1 MVSQKQKIMK
11 IFLVIPSF
19 NEDKRLTETIKKA
32 KQFIAP
38 EKIVVIDDGSKVPE
52 HLPKNT
58 GVWLLRHKLN
68 LGKGAAM
75 RTGAEFAFDH
85 GADAV
90 IFMDADCQHDPKEI
104 PVFTKYLEEGYQ
116 MVFGSRRPGI
126 NIPLTRL
133 LGKKFSSIYVN
144 FVFGIY
150 ISDILSGYRALTKK
164 AYDLVK
170 WESDRY
176 AVETEMVALMSHHKK
191 DLNWIEFPIETIYK
205 DKYKGMTPID
215 AIRLLLSSIRWKLR

>member
-1 MVSQKQKIMK
+1 MN

-19 NEDKRLTETIKKA
+19 NEHKRLAETIKKA
-32 KQFIAP
+32 KQFISP
-38 EKIVVIDDGSKVPE
+38 EKIVVIDDGSRMAE
-52 HLPKNT
+52 RLPKNS

-68 LGKGAAM
+68 LGKGVAM
-75 RTGAEFAFDH
+75 RTGAEFAFDQ

-104 PVFTKYLEEGYQ
+104 PVFTKFLEEGYQ
-116 MVFGSRRPGI
+116 IVFGSRRPGI
-126 NIPLTRL
+126 NVPLTRF
-133 LGKKFSSIYVN
+133 LGKKFASVYVN
-144 FVFGIY
+144 FIFGVY
-150 ISDILSGYRALTKK
+150 VSDILSGYRALTEK

-176 AVETEMVALMSHHKK
+176 AVETEMVARMSHHKK
-191 DLNWIEFPIETIYK
+191 EISWIEFPIETIYM

-215 AIRLLLSSIRWKLR
+215 AIKLMISSIKWKLR

>member
-1 MVSQKQKIMK
+1 VNT
-11 IFLVIPSF
+11 FLVIPSF
-19 NEDKRLTETIKKA
+19 NEDKRLTETVRKA
-32 KQFIAP
+32 MQYIP
-38 EKIVVIDDGSKVPE
+38 PQKIIIIDDGSKVPE
-52 HLPKNT
+52 YLPKNT

-75 RTGAEFAFDH
+75 RTGAEFAFGQ

-104 PVFTKYLEEGYQ
+104 PIFHKFLNEGYQ
-116 MVFGSRRPGI
+116 LVFGSRRPGI
-126 NIPLTRL
+126 NVPLTRF
-133 LGKKFSSIYVN
+133 LGTKFTSVYIN
-144 FVFGIY
+144 LIFGVY
-150 ISDILSGYRALTKK
+150 ISDILSGFRALTKK

-176 AVETEMVALMSHHKK
+176 AVETEMVARMSHHKK
-191 DLNWIEFPIETIYK
+191 ELSWIEFPVETIYM

-215 AIRLLLSSIRWKLR
+215 AIRLLLSSIKWKLG

>member
-1 MVSQKQKIMK
+1 MN

-19 NEDKRLTETIKKA
+19 NEDKRLIETIKKA
-32 KQFIAP
+32 KKFVAP
-38 EKIVVIDDGSKVPE
+38 GKIVVIDDGSKKPE

-75 RTGAEFAFDH
+75 RTGAEFAFDQ
-85 GADAV
+85 GAEAV

-104 PVFTKYLEEGYQ
+104 PVFEQYLGEGHDL
-116 MVFGSRRPGI
+116 VFGSRRPSI
-126 NIPLTRL
+126 NVPLTRF
-133 LGKKFSSIYVN
+133 LGKKFSSVYVN

-150 ISDILSGYRALTKK
+150 ISDILSGYRALNKK

-170 WESDRY
+170 WESNRY
-176 AVETEMVALMSHHKK
+176 AVETEMVACMSHHKK
-191 DLNWIEFPIETIYK
+191 ELKWIEFPIETIYM

-215 AIRLLLSSIRWKLR
+215 AIHLFLSSIKWKLR

>member
-1 MVSQKQKIMK
+1 MN

-19 NEDKRLTETIKKA
+19 NEDKRLKETLTKA
-32 KQFIAP
+32 KQFISP
-38 EKIVVIDDGSKVPE
+38 DKIVVIDDGSKKPE

-75 RTGAEFAFDH
+75 RTGAEFAFDQ
-85 GADAV
+85 GAEAV

-104 PVFTKYLEEGYQ
+104 PVFERYLGENYDL
-116 MVFGSRRPGI
+116 VFGSRRPGI
-126 NIPLTRL
+126 NVPLTRF
-133 LGKKFSSIYVN
+133 LGKKLTSVYVN
-144 FVFGIY
+144 VVFGVY
-150 ISDILSGYRALTKK
+150 LTDILSGYRGLTRK
-164 AYDLVK
+164 AYSLVK

-176 AVETEMVALMSHHKK
+176 AVETEMVARMSHHKNELK
-191 DLNWIEFPIETIYK
+191 WIEFPIETIYM

-215 AIRLLLSSIRWKLR
+215 AIRLLLSSIKWKLR